1 MFFAISAILSLLTI
15 GLCLISRR
23 ARLTA
28 AFRVLH
34 IRMVLVTIVY
44 AVLSTVLYVEVLR
57 LIDIFLSVPVV
68 RVALFYAMP
77 SANISAA
84 FFWVVTVLSCLI
96 LSVVYC
102 ALVEILHR
110 IWMRPVSRKPGFNAG
125 SRLGRFFLFVSSLFY
140 DVDEDEASL
149 KLVGHNVGQW
159 IRLMR
164 NWFGFLLLIE
174 AVVIPLYLQ
183 LDLLIINDLLI
194 SKLVKSIYLIP
205 VISLFILD
213 QMIIFLM
220 SDLRNDDAELE
231 TEENQLSHVGDYL
244 KMLPIYESLFG
255 GDALISTYLNDH
267 IVDRSLFSGPDL
279 EQLHLADSPELL
291 SAICRNVNNA
301 VQPLSTQYVNALTD
315 LINGKS
321 VAVFD
326 SYRGEFNYYYLSY
339 LQQSLF
345 LRRKALIICDTRY
358 QVEDIKAQYG
368 EILRAINKVH
378 PIWRIH
384 DVMTMPANQ
393 LDADILVCTE
403 EEIASPTFFKEY
415 GSFLAY
421 VHDVLVLHP
430 YDIICRQDIFS
441 RRFFRSL
448 ARRNIQFAFFL
459 PENSTDA
466 KNVLED
472 LLDGQ
477 EIALYNN
484 FNSTARA
491 CILCWRQESSYKTQ
505 TAISENLY
513 NDFGVAYTIA
523 VLAITLNVSRIN
535 IHAPGSVPLESYR
548 STVKSYIQELSDKA
562 FKKDSVSIDSIV
574 RHNPLSAFHEKE
586 LSFDILYDAYN
597 NLLNVTRLALS
608 TSADVSAMIHI
619 VSRPYMLRDYFADN
633 ISALCQDYEGIQHF
647 VPFISGGLVA
657 PSVALLVRLWE
668 DGMTCEEVVSYMQQ
682 FGVQEDNVEKLLEM
696 ALKLVYPAGSPAN
709 VYQCFTFGSEEY
721 PLFRKDEDPS
731 QNQYSYVY
739 TRKVSLASELIYN
752 DVCAMSVRNVRV
764 SGSHNEIL
772 PIAAQSVY
780 NYFLPMQMHAFSG
793 KWYTIRSVDNG
804 QVWVEPEETIEREE
818 SYTTLFEI
826 PRASLFGPA
835 RQSKTDDNVRCDL
848 FDLDIIRRITGYF
861 VHKNGLDFNS
871 DFTHRSVLESPIET
885 ILKTRCLRIRI
896 SFSFGPKYH
905 GSAALLTVLFRG
917 LMETVLPRNYQDI
930 LVLSGVETDAF
941 DPELFVKDTGRQL
954 REDPIPSDW
963 LEAEDFVLPMKR
975 SILELFPS
983 LEGTDLMTNTEN
995 SIDLYLVDISGVENA
1010 VLETILN
1017 DVPRLISILHSY
1029 LDWALANPTLRHA
1042 YLKFGYN
1049 QIPGFFDVT
1058 TVFNCLEHIS
1068 QRKPAPGKALAGRT
1082 IVFDSS
1088 AMEHCSFCGRTV
1100 AVSAWRF
1107 DDKRIMCEDCYKHRT
1122 TERKEVKELL
1132 QQAYDTLENKYAI
1145 TLPRGI
1151 KIRFKSA
1158 ASIAKAAGS
1167 MQDRRILGFY
1177 NEGRRELWVERGGP
1191 ATCVLSTLMHELTHA
1206 WQYANL
1212 DMKHLDLKYI
1222 EGHSTYVEI
1231 QCTRALGDTVYADFW
1246 ESNMEDRND
1255 PYGEG
1260 YRYWKRRMRQ
1270 ESDKNI
1276 FHHICRL

>member
-1 MFFAISAILSLLTI
+1 
-15 GLCLISRR
+15 
-23 ARLTA
+23 
-28 AFRVLH
+28 
-34 IRMVLVTIVY
+34 MVLVTIIY
-44 AVLSTVLYVEVLR
+44 AVLSTVLYVQVLR
-57 LIDIFLSVPVV
+57 LIDHFLAVPVV
-68 RVALFYAMP
+68 RAALFYVMP

-84 FFWVVTVLSCLI
+84 FFWAVTVLSCLI

-102 ALVEILHR
+102 ALMKILHR
-110 IWMRPVSRKPGFNAG
+110 IWMSPVSRKPEFNAG
-125 SRLGRFFLFVSSLFY
+125 SLPGRIFLKVSSLFY
-140 DVDEDEASL
+140 YVDEEEASL
-149 KLVGHNVGQW
+149 KLVGRNVGQW
-159 IRLMR
+159 LRMMR
-164 NWFGFLLLIE
+164 NWFGLLLLIE
-174 AVVIPLYLQ
+174 AVAIPLYLQ
-183 LDLLIINDLLI
+183 LDLLIINDILF
-194 SKLVKSIYLIP
+194 SNLVKSLYLIP

-213 QMIIFLM
+213 QMVFFLM
-220 SDLRNDDAELE
+220 SDLRNDDTEIK
-231 TEENQLSHVGDYL
+231 TEENRLNHIGDYM

-267 IVDRSLFSGPDL
+267 IVDRSLFSGPDS
-279 EQLHLADSPELL
+279 EQLKLADSPELL

-301 VQPLSTQYVNALTD
+301 VQPLSTQYVNALKD

-326 SYRGEFNYYYLSY
+326 SCRGEFNYYYLSY
-339 LQQSLF
+339 LQQNLF
-345 LRRKALIICDTRY
+345 LRRKALIICDTRS
-358 QVEDIKAQYG
+358 QVKGVKMQYI
-368 EILRAINKVH
+368 EIFRAINKVN

-384 DVMTMPANQ
+384 DVMSMPVNQ

-403 EEIASPTFFKEY
+403 EEVTAPTFFKGY
-415 GSFLAY
+415 GSFLSY

-430 YDIICRQDIFS
+430 YNIICRQNIFS
-441 RRFFRSL
+441 RRFFRGL
-448 ARRNIQFAFFL
+448 AKRRIQFAFFF

-466 KNVLED
+466 INVLED

-477 EIALYNN
+477 EIVLYNN

-548 STVKSYIQELSDKA
+548 STVKKYIQELSDKA

-586 LSFDILYDAYN
+586 LSFDILYDDYN

-633 ISALCQDYEGIQHF
+633 ISALCQDYEGIQHL

-657 PSVALLVRLWE
+657 PAVALLVRLWE
-668 DGMTCEEVVSYMQQ
+668 DGMTCEEVVSYMRR

-696 ALKLVYPAGSPAN
+696 ALELVYTDGSPVN

-721 PLFRKDEDPS
+721 PLFRNDVDPS
-731 QNQYSYVY
+731 RDQYSYVY
-739 TRKVSLASELIYN
+739 TRKVSLASERIYN
-752 DVCAMSVRNVRV
+752 DVCAMSVKNVQV
-764 SGSHNEIL
+764 TGSHVEVL
-772 PIAAQSVY
+772 PIAVQSVY
-780 NYFLPMQMHAFSG
+780 NHFLPMQMHAFSG
-793 KWYTIRSVDNG
+793 KWYIIRSVDNG
-804 QVWVEPEETIEREE
+804 KVWVEPEETIEREE
-818 SYTTLFEI
+818 SYTPLFEI
-826 PRASLFGPA
+826 PRASLSGSA

-848 FDLDIIRRITGYF
+848 FDLDITRKITGYF

-871 DFTHRSVLESPIET
+871 DFTHRSLLESPVEADLRT
-885 ILKTRCLRIRI
+885 SCLRIRI

-917 LMETVLPRNYQDI
+917 LLETVLPCNYQDV
-930 LVLSGVETDAF
+930 LVLSGVDTDAF
-941 DPELFVKDTGRQL
+941 DPELFVKETGRQL

-963 LEAEDFVLPMKR
+963 LEAEDYVLPIKR
-975 SILELFPS
+975 NILELFPS

-995 SIDLYLVDISGVENA
+995 TVDLYLVDVSGVENA
-1010 VLETILN
+1010 VLETILK
-1017 DVPRLISILHSY
+1017 DVPRLISILYSY
-1029 LDWALANPTLRHA
+1029 LDWVLANPTLRHA
-1042 YLKFGYN
+1042 YLKFGYH

-1058 TVFNCLEHIS
+1058 TVFNCLERIS
-1068 QRKPAPGKALAGRT
+1068 QRKSAPVKGLAGKT
-1082 IVFDSS
+1082 IVFDGS
-1088 AMEHCSFCGRTV
+1088 AVERCSFCGRPV
-1100 AVSAWRF
+1100 AVSGWRF

-1122 TERKEVKELL
+1122 TERKEVKDLL
-1132 QQAYDTLENKYAI
+1132 QRAYETLESTYGI

-1151 KIRFKSA
+1151 KICFKSA
-1158 ASIAKAAGS
+1158 TSIAKAAGRV
-1167 MQDRRILGFY
+1167 QDGRILGFY

-1212 DMKHLDLKYI
+1212 DMKRLDLKYI

-1246 ESNMEDRND
+1246 ESNVETRND

-1276 FHHICRL
+1276 FHHIRHL